1 MEPAA
6 DNRRQH
12 ERVGVAFSLVV
23 KDGDRRVGIISDI
36 SKGGMRVRLEIDA
49 DVGENIEVRDWT
61 GHKGTDNRTYVLENM
76 VGEEFTLTI
85 SYMMVSWGVLK
96 AKLIR
101 VIRDMNK
108 IFFAMQFTDADPALV
123 EKIMNLVKRRAGL

>member
-1 MEPAA
+1 MESTNNNKRA
-6 DNRRQH
+6 H
-12 ERVGVAFSLVV
+12 ERVDVQFSLVV
-23 KDGDRRVGIISDI
+23 KDGDRRVGTISDI
-36 SKGGMRVRLEIDA
+36 SKGGMRVRLEVDA
-49 DVGENIEVRDWT
+49 EVGENLEVRDWT

-85 SYMMVSWGVLK
+85 SYMMISWGILK

-108 IFFAMQFTDADPALV
+108 IYFAMQFTEADPALV
-123 EKIMNLVKRRAGL
+123 EKVMNLVKRRAGA

>member
-1 MEPAA
+1 MQPQA
-6 DNRRQH
+6 DNKRQH
-12 ERVGVAFSLVV
+12 ERVEVRFSLVV
-23 KDGDRRVGIISDI
+23 KDGDRRVGTIADI
-36 SKGGMRVRLEIDA
+36 SKGGMRVRLEVDA
-49 DVGENIEVRDWT
+49 DVGENVEVRDWT

-108 IFFAMQFTDADPALV
+108 IYFAMQFTEADPVLV
-123 EKIMNLVKRRAGL
+123 EKIVTLVKRRAGT